1 MHDVP
6 YLGVD
11 VGEGTG
17 GDISESL
24 AEVQSPMRL
33 PYVRVEDLARTL
45 DAVRSNGGEVRKYRT
60 EDPGM
65 GTYAII
71 VDPTGGVL
79 GLWQPPS
86 VWPTEFLTPKVTDM
100 LPDPNGRAGGTA
112 ARARACHPDRGADKG
127 NDVASAARIAILTF
141 ATKIIVRR
149 PTRKT
154 SD

>member
-45 DAVRSNGGEVRKYRT
+45 DAVRSNGGEVRKYRR
-60 EDPGM
+60 
-65 GTYAII
+65 
-71 VDPTGGVL
+71 GG
-79 GLWQPPS
+79 
-86 VWPTEFLTPKVTDM
+86 
-100 LPDPNGRAGGTA
+100 
-112 ARARACHPDRGADKG
+112 
-127 NDVASAARIAILTF
+127 SANLHSRLSGVSA
-141 ATKIIVRR
+141 
-149 PTRKT
+149 
-154 SD
+154 